1 MVFHNPR
8 ERKTIEIATGFHA
21 RTFWG
26 NKLMLVV
33 VDIDARAFLPNH
45 SHPHEQGGIVIKGE
59 LELTVGGDKQL
70 LRAGDVYLIPG
81 GVEHSAIAG
90 SEPVQVLD
98 IFTPIRE
105 DLQY

>member
-45 SHPHEQGGIVIKGE
+45 SHPHEQGGIESRVSWNS
-59 LELTVGGDKQL
+59 
-70 LRAGDVYLIPG
+70 PS
-81 GVEHSAIAG
+81 VEISSC
-90 SEPVQVLD
+90 SEQGMY
-98 IFTPIRE
+98 I
-105 DLQY
+105 